1 MADCGPIIGLK
12 LDQVS
17 QKAIQQINDNG
28 KVGKLIAT
36 VATLGVFNSIF
47 TKNKAPVAGYN
58 IMQTDWELYA
68 KAMSS
73 LPDATKVL
81 VQKEIDAMILHYY
94 IPSNHD
100 NRHLKFWRAMKNGC
114 R

>member
-28 KVGKLIAT
+28 KVGKLIVT
-36 VATLGVFNSIF
+36 VTTMGVFNSIF

-58 IMQTDWELYA
+58 HADRLGALCKGDEQST
-68 KAMSS
+68 
-73 LPDATKVL
+73 
-81 VQKEIDAMILHYY
+81 
-94 IPSNHD
+94 
-100 NRHLKFWRAMKNGC
+100 
-114 R
+114 